1 MTSNVT
7 ALISRVASVAASAM
21 LIRSIASELI
31 PHEVLNF
38 VSSQIYGIKKHFS
51 SQFSIVIEEFQG
63 LSKNQVYEA
72 AEAYLGSKGTLS
84 AHRVQA
90 GKSEDDKELTFVI
103 DKNQQ
108 VCDDFD
114 GVEVRWKL
122 LCAQVESSNNMSEN
136 SRPEI
141 RSYEIN
147 FHKKHKEKIL
157 NSYLPYVFERGK
169 AIKGANLASKLH
181 KHECE
186 GYWRREAMK
195 FDHPMSFKTLA
206 IDSELK
212 KEIIDDLDKFL
223 NGREFYEKTGRAWK
237 RGYLLYGP
245 PGTGKSSLVAAM
257 ANYLNYDIYDLDL
270 TGVDDNLDLKNL
282 ILRMNNRSIL
292 VVEDIDCSIE
302 LQNRE
307 EDMEPDNYYQEN
319 KVTLSGLLNAI
330 DGLWSCCG
338 EERIIVFTT
347 NHKEKLDPA
356 LLRPGRMDMH
366 IHLSYCTFSAFQQL
380 AFNYL
385 GISDHCLFHEI
396 EGLLGELQLTP
407 AEIAEE
413 LTKKIS
419 SKEPLQEFVN
429 FLHNK
434 ILMPVSWESSCDD
447 RSQRSWVGRGGGSS
461 FPIIRGGRRI
471 WRGGRG
477 RRGRMVRVV

>member
-1 MTSNVT
+1 MISNSNVT
-7 ALISRVASVAASAM
+7 AVISRVASVTASAM
-21 LIRSIASELI
+21 LIRSIANELI
-31 PHEVLNF
+31 PQEVLNF
-38 VSSQIYGIKKHFS
+38 VSSQIHGFKKHFS
-51 SQFSIVIEEFQG
+51 SQFSILIEEFQG

-72 AEAYLGSKGTLS
+72 AEAYLGTKGTLS

-90 GKSEDDKELTFVI
+90 RKSEDDKKLAFVI
-103 DKNQQ
+103 DKNQE

-122 LCAQVESSNNMSEN
+122 LCAHVESSGNVYRYHNNMSEN

-141 RSYEIN
+141 RSYEIS

-157 NSYLPYVFERGK
+157 NSYLPYVLERGK
-169 AIKGANLASKLH
+169 AIKGANLAAKLH

-186 GYWRREAMK
+186 
-195 FDHPMSFKTLA
+195 
-206 IDSELK
+206 
-212 KEIIDDLDKFL
+212 
-223 NGREFYEKTGRAWK
+223 
-237 RGYLLYGP
+237 
-245 PGTGKSSLVAAM
+245 
-257 ANYLNYDIYDLDL
+257 DL
-270 TGVDDNLDLKNL
+270 TGVDHNLDLKNL

-307 EDMEPDNYYQEN
+307 EDMEPDNNYQEN

-338 EERIIVFTT
+338 EERIMVFTT
-347 NHKEKLDPA
+347 NRKEKLDPA

-366 IHLSYCTFSAFQQL
+366 IHLSYCTFSAFQRL

-385 GISDHCLFHEI
+385 GISNHSLFQEI

-413 LTKKIS
+413 LTKKIN

-447 RSQRSWVGRGGGSS
+447 RSRRGGRPRRWVGRGGGGS

-471 WRGGRG
+471 WRGGRS
-477 RRGRMVRVV
+477 RRG